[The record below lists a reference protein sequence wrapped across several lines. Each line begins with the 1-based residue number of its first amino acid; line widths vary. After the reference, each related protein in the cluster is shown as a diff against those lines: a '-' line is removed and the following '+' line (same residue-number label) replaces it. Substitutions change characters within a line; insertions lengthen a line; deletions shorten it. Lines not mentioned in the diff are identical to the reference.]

1 MQFGRCYEE
10 FEVGAL
16 YKHWPGRTITEYD
29 DTLFCMLTMNHNPLH
44 IDANYTENTRYKQRL
59 VAGPLIFSIALGM
72 SVAYVSGNA
81 VANLEFEYVKHLAPT
96 FHGDTIYAET
106 KVLDKRLTSSKPDIG
121 IVTVETIAYNQR
133 GETVLSFKRRV
144 MIPTKAHYAEQQRA
158 WEEKI
163 ESPATMLDYLQYLS
177 VADGEK
183 AKREL
188 GFSPAYTTREALLD
202 FASAQHL
209 RDVRLLSEAA

>member
-72 SVAYVSGNA
+72 SVADVSGNA
-81 VANLEFEYVKHLAPT
+81 IANLEFENVKHLGPT

-106 KVLDKRLTSSKPDIG
+106 KVLDKKLTSGNPNIG
-121 IVTVETIAYNQR
+121 IVAVETIAYNQR
-133 GETVLSFKRRV
+133 GETVLSFTRRV
-144 MIPTKAHYAEQQRA
+144 MIPNKAHYAEQQRL
-158 WEEKI
+158 WEEKMA
-163 ESPATMLDYLQYLS
+163 EAR
-177 VADGEK
+177 
-183 AKREL
+183 KRAGGKEL
-188 GFSPAYTTREALLD
+188 
-202 FASAQHL
+202 
-209 RDVRLLSEAA
+209 

>member
-10 FEVGAL
+10 FEIGTV

-44 IDANYTENTRYKQRL
+44 IDANYAENTQHGQCL

-72 SVAYVSGNA
+72 SVPDVSGKA
-81 VANLEFEYVKHLAPT
+81 IANLEFEYVKHLAPT

-106 KVLDKRLTSSKPDIG
+106 TVLDKKLSTSKPDRG

-144 MIPTKAHYAEQQRA
+144 MVPIKEHDEARQRA
-158 WEEKI
+158 WEEKL
-163 ESPATMLDYLQYLS
+163 AQ
-177 VADGEK
+177 AR
-183 AKREL
+183 KRGINEL
-188 GFSPAYTTREALLD
+188 
-202 FASAQHL
+202 
-209 RDVRLLSEAA
+209 

>member
-10 FEVGAL
+10 FEIGAL

-72 SVAYVSGNA
+72 SVADVSGNA

-158 WEEKI
+158 WEEKMTAARKNA
-163 ESPATMLDYLQYLS
+163 E
-177 VADGEK
+177 GK
-183 AKREL
+183 EL
-188 GFSPAYTTREALLD
+188 
-202 FASAQHL
+202 
-209 RDVRLLSEAA
+209 